1 MITEHFVIDVFKDA
15 DEDAVISILSNN
27 EVKNNYIC
35 YDLDYDG
42 LRKKFKQL
50 KLDSK
55 IKIHY
60 ARAVFKDGKVIAIVN
75 DVHMEKDKIEIEI
88 AVLPEFQKSD
98 IIAEILNAVTDELM
112 NKKGFSEVLTYCFSS
127 YKELREALEKANYS
141 KLDKEETFMYR
152 GNDVK
157 CLFYFN
163 KR

>member
-1 MITEHFVIDVFKDA
+1 
-15 DEDAVISILSNN
+15 
-27 EVKNNYIC
+27 
-35 YDLDYDG
+35 
-42 LRKKFKQL
+42 
-50 KLDSK
+50 
-55 IKIHY
+55 
-60 ARAVFKDGKVIAIVN
+60 
-75 DVHMEKDKIEIEI
+75 MEKDKIEIEI

-127 YKELREALEKANYS
+127 YKELREALEKDNYS

-157 CLFYFN
+157 CLFYLN